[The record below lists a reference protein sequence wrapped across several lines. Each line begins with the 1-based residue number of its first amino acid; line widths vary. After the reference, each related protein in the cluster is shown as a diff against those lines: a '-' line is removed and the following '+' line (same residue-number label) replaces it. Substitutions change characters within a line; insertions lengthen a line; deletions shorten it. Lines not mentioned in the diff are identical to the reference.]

1 MMRQERKSR
10 DQLTEQQ
17 EEALAATHAQ
27 LEEKE
32 TAVAALQAAGQE
44 LRTGI
49 GELLAA
55 KETAEAQQLASRQEV
70 GVLLDRASSL
80 EAALQASVQHS
91 SEQEQ
96 SLLRWQQLADDTAA
110 QVQMLQEEVTSLR
123 GQLEAAEAE
132 LDGLRLRRLQQE
144 EEGQKAEAGLQEKEA
159 ALQQQAERFRQTD
172 GALKDALAEIEELRR
187 SHGTGALGSA
197 RELIRTREQVSALD
211 EELAAA
217 QEVSRQL
224 AEALA
229 LADDTAEAQRE
240 QLLWYKVNQD
250 SSSQELDR
258 ARQQALQAE
267 EQATQLKS
275 ALDEAQGREGLM
287 ETELRQLQERVD
299 EAAAGYEAML
309 KSKEAQLNARDR
321 ELERLLQELD
331 AQGQRLAQ
339 LQATLVERE
348 LELNESQARTAEEQ
362 RRLQERLKEQANLIY
377 RMKQVTSARI
387 AQLEAQLAQA
397 QAGAGE
403 RANNE

>member
-44 LRTGI
+44 LRAGI